1 MPSGY
6 RAPDALKD
14 EFFSLVRQGVSV
26 KEASARIGVWRST
39 TQGWLGKTG
48 AMRMRMG
55 VDGGVVG
62 GPVPAVRPGSNR
74 LDLVDR
80 AAFRSVAQQ
89 TSPPAAM
96 SAIVDVLTQ
105 RSMS

>member
-39 TQGWLGKTG
+39 TRRWLGKTG
-48 AMRMRMG
+48 VMRMRMG

-62 GPVPAVRPGSNR
+62 ALCRLSGPGPTGLIWWIGR
-74 LDLVDR
+74 
-80 AAFRSVAQQ
+80 
-89 TSPPAAM
+89 
-96 SAIVDVLTQ
+96 
-105 RSMS
+105 